1 MPALPAWPCLGRP
14 ERGRR
19 RLFGALHCPMLARRM
34 RQTQKQ
40 AKRSTH
46 TRLVRGGAESSAQQG
61 ATAVRR
67 RIPPASAALCAS
79 CAAATSRCRPTVANV
94 AAARAAFASHAWCSC
109 CVELCC
115 VLVEHSAFGLN
126 GPTASLMQR
135 LMQTA
140 SVAAS
145 QTAAEHTAALHQA
158 EAERHAEAEA
168 SDDRVCL
175 CRQLKAIPPK
185 RIRAKACAKR
195 FEGRELCL
203 CVLLF
208 MRGFVPS

>member
-1 MPALPAWPCLGRP
+1 
-14 ERGRR
+14 
-19 RLFGALHCPMLARRM
+19 
-34 RQTQKQ
+34 
-40 AKRSTH
+40 
-46 TRLVRGGAESSAQQG
+46 
-61 ATAVRR
+61 
-67 RIPPASAALCAS
+67 
-79 CAAATSRCRPTVANV
+79 
-94 AAARAAFASHAWCSC
+94 
-109 CVELCC
+109 
-115 VLVEHSAFGLN
+115 
-126 GPTASLMQR
+126 MQR

-145 QTAAEHTAALHQA
+145 HTAADTIHQA

-203 CVLLF
+203 CVSLF
-208 MRGFVPS
+208 MRVTRGSCEGRS